1 MGFARSSVIVALVAP
16 AFVSGCFALFSLDD
30 YGPNRGTGDG
40 GTSDDATTD
49 ASTADGGDGGD
60 GGSDAGKPPR
70 IVFVTNQRFN
80 GSMGGLN
87 GADNR
92 CTAAANDAG
101 LGGSYVAWL
110 GSGASS
116 PSTRIPD
123 PRRAIVFPDR
133 KTAVAGSLADL
144 AANGPRA
151 SLVVDERGA
160 SLTAA
165 DCADDRV
172 WTNATAAG
180 AVANPSLDCGSWGGV
195 TAGGNAGQLGSAP
208 PGGAQDAWTAG
219 CPQLPCQL
227 DGHLYCFQK

>member
-1 MGFARSSVIVALVAP
+1 MGVARSSIIVAFVAP
-16 AFVSGCFALFSLDD
+16 ALVTGCFALFSLDD

-40 GTSDDATTD
+40 GSIDD
-49 ASTADGGDGGD
+49 ASTDPSTGDGGD
-60 GGSDAGKPPR
+60 GGSDAAKGPR
-70 IVFVTNQRFN
+70 IVFVTNERFN
-80 GSMGGLN
+80 GSMGGLS

-110 GSGASS
+110 GSGANG

-123 PRRAIVFPDR
+123 PQRAIVFPDR
-133 KTAVAGSLADL
+133 KTSVAGSMADL

-151 SLVVDERGA
+151 ALVVTERGA

-195 TAGGNAGQLGSAP
+195 TAGGNAGQLGRGQL
-208 PGGAQDAWTAG
+208 GGAQDAWTIG
-219 CPQLPCQL
+219 CPEQACQV

>member
-1 MGFARSSVIVALVAP
+1 MRFARSSIIVALVAP
-16 AFVSGCFALFSLDD
+16 AFVSGCFALFSLDE

-40 GTSDDATTD
+40 GSIDDATTD
-49 ASTADGGDGGD
+49 ASTGDGGD
-60 GGSDAGKPPR
+60 GGSDAAKGPR
-70 IVFVTNQRFN
+70 VMFVTNERFN

-110 GSGASS
+110 AGGTSG

-123 PRRAIVFPDR
+123 PQRAIVFPDR
-133 KTAVAGSLADL
+133 KTAVAGSMAELATT
-144 AANGPRA
+144 GPRA
-151 SLVVDERGA
+151 SLVVTERGA
-160 SLTAA
+160 SLTTA

-180 AVANPSLDCGSWGGV
+180 AVAMPSLDCGSWGGV
-195 TAGGNAGQLGSAP
+195 TAGGNAGQLG
-208 PGGAQDAWTAG
+208 GAQDDWTDG
-219 CPQLPCQL
+219 CPQQACQVE
-227 DGHLYCFQK
+227 GHLYCFQK